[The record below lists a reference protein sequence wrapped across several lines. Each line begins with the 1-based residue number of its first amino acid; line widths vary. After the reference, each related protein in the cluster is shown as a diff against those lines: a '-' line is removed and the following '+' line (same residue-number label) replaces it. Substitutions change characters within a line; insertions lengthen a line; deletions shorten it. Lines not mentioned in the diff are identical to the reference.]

1 MLAKLPFLSIGAKL
15 LTKENYNKD
24 MATKR
29 FSIALISLFLIMS
42 AFAANKDVEKDITMV
57 SYEQGWLDSRGTLAL
72 KNNTNEEIH
81 NVVFQIIYLDM
92 SGNPLDYEDFTKKI
106 TIAPGMTKKL
116 DVPAY
121 EHSRNYHYYKSENMP
136 GGSPSFKIKFQLNDY
151 NVEEEENNIE
161 EIDDYNLYNEYDY
174 VVNKSDGSYFIIAI
188 LTILFAI
195 GVSVGLYI
203 LVAVMAQKR
212 NRSVVLWVFLSLLAT
227 PLLMIIIL
235 LVIGKNEEYY

>member
-1 MLAKLPFLSIGAKL
+1 
-15 LTKENYNKD
+15 